1 MRSEKTILF
10 VLMGLAVF
18 IFLDLGV
25 YARSYGRSNI
35 FKEDIY
41 EPGSLKPKDSTL
53 KVKVGDR
60 APDFSLPAISG
71 GKVSLSQYLS
81 KMNVVLFICSCGM
94 DARLLRSVA
103 RLQHCEAHF

>member
-18 IFLDLGV
+18 LFLDLGV
-25 YARSYGRSNI
+25 YARSYGRSDV

-41 EPGSLKPKDSTL
+41 DPGTLKPRDSIL

-60 APDFSLPAISG
+60 SPDFSLPAVSG
-71 GKVSLSQYLS
+71 GKVS
-81 KMNVVLFICSCGM
+81 
-94 DARLLRSVA
+94 
-103 RLQHCEAHF
+103 

>member
-18 IFLDLGV
+18 IFLHLGL
-25 YARSYGRSNI
+25 YARCYGRSNI

-41 EPGSLKPKDSTL
+41 ELSSLKPKDSTL

-60 APDFSLPAISG
+60 APDFSLPAVSG
-71 GKVSLSQYLS
+71 GKVSLSQ
-81 KMNVVLFICSCGM
+81 
-94 DARLLRSVA
+94 
-103 RLQHCEAHF
+103 